1 MYKLHFL
8 SQKKSIGKIP
18 KALVYNKSYL
28 PQHLSNDEKSKHQSY
43 ILKMGEQ
50 PHLDTITNK
59 LTPDDIRILIET
71 EDEYTRRGNFV
82 RVFPTTDSKK
92 YLRLFETPR
101 YYNLLLHE
109 WIRKYGNNS
118 ERGIKLLNHYCIK
131 NVHRQNPAQFSE
143 NQVNKYILI
152 NSRILDLS

>member
-1 MYKLHFL
+1 MYSFL
-8 SQKKSIGKIP
+8 CSLSIGKIP
-18 KALVYNKSYL
+18 KVLTFNKSYL

-43 ILKMGEQ
+43 LQKMNEQ
-50 PHLDTITNK
+50 QFLETITNK
-59 LTPDDIRILIET
+59 LTPDDIRILVET

-82 RVFPTTDSKK
+82 RVFPTAETKK

-118 ERGIKLLNHYCIK
+118 DKGQKTN
-131 NVHRQNPAQFSE
+131 
-143 NQVNKYILI
+143 
-152 NSRILDLS
+152 